1 MMERVYIGLGS
12 NVGDRYRH
20 LSDAVKELN
29 RLEGTS
35 VVAVSSIFETE
46 PVGVEN
52 QDPFYNAAVELRTEL
67 DATSL
72 YHALKRVEQAIG
84 RRPTFR
90 YGPREIDLDLLLYGG
105 ELIENEWITVP
116 HKEVRTRRFVL
127 TPLAEI
133 ASDVMHPVYQ
143 KTIGALLDECG
154 DPHAV
159 HKQQLPFTTVLQDL
173 S

>member
-1 MMERVYIGLGS
+1 MTDRIYIGLGS
-12 NVGDRYRH
+12 NVGDRFRH
-20 LSDAVKELN
+20 LCDAVRELGK
-29 RLEGTS
+29 LEGTC
-35 VVAVSSIFETE
+35 VTALSSIYETE

-52 QDPFYNAAVELRTEL
+52 QELFYNAVAELRSALEPT
-67 DATSL
+67 AL
-72 YHALKRVEQAIG
+72 YHELKRIEREIG

-90 YGPREIDLDLLLYGG
+90 YGPREIDLDLLLYGSRT
-105 ELIENEWITVP
+105 IENEWITVP
-116 HKEVRTRRFVL
+116 HKEVQTRRFVL

-133 ASDVMHPVYQ
+133 AGGVMHPVFR
-143 KTIGALLDECG
+143 KTIGTLLDECG